1 MAWSVRLHVPLSMT
15 TSLPAIVASLYSLS
29 MQPDDI
35 VPLALRST
43 TMLSVT
49 PSVNAPPLAS
59 SSVRFWP
66 LGVRNP
72 FAAGKTRGERASMA
86 ATVITTTIPP
96 AAALVAASESA
107 LSAAPYGDPSD
118 RLTTSISLATAQSIA
133 STVMSVEPVHP
144 NTRIEYRS
152 APGATPGPIVNDCSS
167 VVGSYGPWKV
177 APVDNTPKPAIVPA
191 TWLPCPLQSSGF
203 GSGCGTSLAGSVEA
217 EL

>member
-1 MAWSVRLHVPLSMT
+1 MHALEAPARKKGAGDGGTTVRAPGT
-15 TSLPAIVASLYSLS
+15 
-29 MQPDDI
+29 PD
-35 VPLALRST
+35 A
-43 TMLSVT
+43 
-49 PSVNAPPLAS
+49 
-59 SSVRFWP
+59 
-66 LGVRNP
+66 
-72 FAAGKTRGERASMA
+72 RASA
-86 ATVITTTIPP
+86 NGA
-96 AAALVAASESA
+96 
-107 LSAAPYGDPSD
+107 
-118 RLTTSISLATAQSIA
+118 TTSISLATAQSIA